1 MRNHLIATAAALLL
15 APGFA
20 LAQDQ
25 TGLSEGHLDAADT
38 TDDQALSLEEFQ
50 AYVKNAFVVLD
61 VNGDGY
67 VAWTEAEPV
76 LTREQFDAYNTNGD
90 DGISVAEIDAQSA
103 IDFASSDQDGDGAL
117 N

>member
-1 MRNHLIATAAALLL
+1 MRNHLLAAAAALLL

-25 TGLSEGHLDAADT
+25 GLSEGHLDAADT
-38 TDDQALSLEEFQ
+38 TDDGALTLAEWQ
-50 AYVKNAFVVLD
+50 AYVRNAYAVLD

-67 VAWTEAEPV
+67 VTFVEVTPH
-76 LTREQFDAYNTNGD
+76 LTQAQFDAANTNGD
-90 DGISVAEIDAQSA
+90 GGLSVQEIDAQA
-103 IDFASSDQDGDGAL
+103 AADFPTIDRDGDGAL

>member
-1 MRNHLIATAAALLL
+1 MRNHLIAAAAALLL

-25 TGLSEGHLDAADT
+25 SGLSEGHLDAADT
-38 TDDQALSLEEFQ
+38 TDDGALSLAEFQ
-50 AYVKNAFVVLD
+50 AYVRNAFAALD
-61 VNGDGY
+61 ANGDGY
-67 VAWTEAEPV
+67 VTWAEAEPI

-90 DGISVAEIDAQSA
+90 DGIAVTEIDAQSA